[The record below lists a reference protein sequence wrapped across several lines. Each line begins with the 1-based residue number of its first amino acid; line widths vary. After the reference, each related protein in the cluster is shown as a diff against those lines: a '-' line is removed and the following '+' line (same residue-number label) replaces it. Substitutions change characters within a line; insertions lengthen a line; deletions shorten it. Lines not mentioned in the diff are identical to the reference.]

1 MMYSLF
7 RLVGFGMEMEMEIE
21 MFVNV
26 DCVGKKELEN

>member
-1 MMYSLF
+1 MVYSLF
-7 RLVGFGMEMEMEIE
+7 RLVGFGMEMEIE